1 MRRFATSL
9 QVGAWLILSAVAG
22 SCGDGGDKAPSS
34 SSASIGCLEG
44 TLDGTIEHVDF
55 EYDGRMRSYELHV
68 PTAYDGSAPL
78 PLVLNFHG
86 FTSSGSGQRAASGM
100 DETADANG
108 FVVAYPN
115 GLSNSWNGGDCCGL
129 AAAEGFDDV
138 GFTRALIDDLGARGC
153 IDLRRVYATGLSNGG
168 FMSHRLACEA
178 ADVIAAI
185 APVAGVLGLES
196 CDPVRP
202 VPVIH
207 FHGTAD
213 NIIFYE
219 GGGLVDSI
227 SVIDSTD
234 RWLARN
240 GCTDEPVVTFDE
252 GMVTCETAS
261 DCDEAVS
268 VTLCTI
274 DGGGHCWPGPPCPDA
289 GTADLPVDLGI
300 GTTDIQANDAMW
312 ELFSSVTLPE

>member
-1 MRRFATSL
+1 MTRFATSL
-9 QVGAWLILSAVAG
+9 QVGVWLFLTVIAA
-22 SCGDGGDKAPSS
+22 SCSDGGEQAPSS
-34 SSASIGCLEG
+34 SSTSIGCIEG
-44 TLDGTIEHVDF
+44 TLDDSLERVDF

-68 PTAYDGSAPL
+68 PPTYDGTAPM

-86 FTSSGSGQRAASGM
+86 FTSSGPAQRGFTGM

-108 FVVAYPN
+108 FIVAYPN
-115 GLSNSWNGGDCCGL
+115 GLSSSWNGGACCGTS
-129 AAAEGFDDV
+129 AAQGVDDV

-153 IDLRRVYATGLSNGG
+153 IDLRRVYATGMSNGG

-185 APVAGVLGLES
+185 APVAGVLGLETCNPS
-196 CDPVRP
+196 RP

-219 GGGLVDSI
+219 GGGLVESI
-227 SVIDSTD
+227 SVADSVD
-234 RWLARN
+234 GWLARN
-240 GCTDEPVVTFDE
+240 GCADDPVVTFDE

-261 DCDEAVS
+261 DCDAGAS
-268 VTLCTI
+268 VTLCTV
-274 DGGGHCWPGPPCPDA
+274 DGGGHCWPGSPCPEV
-289 GTADLPVDLGI
+289 GTADLTVDLGVS
-300 GTTDIQANDAMW
+300 TFDIQANDAMW